1 MIYITLYDINRD
13 LLYDLISMQLT
24 MMAFLATKKFLSI
37 FLSWS
42 IWLFFFLKL
51 LDELNLSMWNN
62 FFSYLALFW
71 DLYFINDY
79 GFAQYCALSWEIS
92 HINHSGRS
100 T

>member
-42 IWLFFFLKL
+42 IWLFLFFFKVAWRV
-51 LDELNLSMWNN
+51 E
-62 FFSYLALFW
+62 FKYV
-71 DLYFINDY
+71 
-79 GFAQYCALSWEIS
+79 E
-92 HINHSGRS
+92 
-100 T
+100 